1 MFSVTPTKVRT
12 MIRYRMEDPLSGSRP
27 GVSKRMTLDGTGDR
41 SGPTHKSSSS
51 ASSFGA
57 VRSDESARLCGR
69 CFARNYAGE
78 TYCKM
83 CGEPLPAE
91 VAQLDES
98 ATRRLEA
105 PAVRGCVTVHI
116 ERDGS
121 EIDLPIDTDV
131 VLIGRASVTDGVY
144 PDIDLAPFDFGNFVS
159 RRHAFI
165 VRRHGSFIIEDLE
178 STNGTSLNG
187 AQRLVP
193 HAPTPLRHGDKIMF
207 GETKVTFTTEAVP
220 QD

>member
-1 MFSVTPTKVRT
+1 M
-12 MIRYRMEDPLSGSRP
+12 MIRYDSGEPLSGSRP
-27 GVSKRMTLDGTGDR
+27 SVGRHMITDGAGSNPSPAHR
-41 SGPTHKSSSS
+41 IPNNSSFSS
-51 ASSFGA
+51 A
-57 VRSDESARLCGR
+57 RSEENARLCGR
-69 CFARNYAGE
+69 WFARNNSGE

-91 VAQLDES
+91 VEQLDQS

-105 PAVRGCVTVHI
+105 PAVRGTVTVHI
-116 ERDGS
+116 EQDGS

-131 VLIGRASVTDGVY
+131 VLIGRASVVDGVY
-144 PDIDLAPFDFGNFVS
+144 PDVDLAPFDQGNYVS

-193 HAPTPLRHGDKIMF
+193 HAPTPLRHGDKILF
-207 GETKVTFTTEAVP
+207 GQTKVTFTVETVP
-220 QD
+220 QN

>member
-1 MFSVTPTKVRT
+1 
-12 MIRYRMEDPLSGSRP
+12 MEDPLSGSRP

-41 SGPTHKSSSS
+41 PGPAHKAS
-51 ASSFGA
+51 AGSTYGA

-69 CFARNYAGE
+69 CFARNYSGE

-91 VAQLDES
+91 IAQLDES
-98 ATRRLEA
+98 ATHRLEA
-105 PAVRGCVTVHI
+105 PSVRGCLTVHI

-121 EIDLPIDTDV
+121 EIDLPLDADV
-131 VLIGRASVTDGVY
+131 VLVGRASVTDGVY
-144 PDIDLAPFDFGNFVS
+144 PDMDLAPFDHGNFVS

-187 AQRLVP
+187 SQRLVP

-207 GETKVTFTTEAVP
+207 GQTKVTFSTEAVP

>member
-1 MFSVTPTKVRT
+1 M
-12 MIRYRMEDPLSGSRP
+12 
-27 GVSKRMTLDGTGDR
+27 SKRMITDGA
-41 SGPTHKSSSS
+41 GPSPGHKTPSP
-51 ASSFGA
+51 SSFSPA
-57 VRSDESARLCGR
+57 RSDETARLCGR
-69 CFARNYAGE
+69 CFARNYSGE

-91 VAQLDES
+91 VEQLDDS
-98 ATRRLEA
+98 ATKRLEA
-105 PAVRGCVTVHI
+105 PAVRGTLTVHLD
-116 ERDGS
+116 ENGS
-121 EIDLPIDTDV
+121 EIEVPIDADV
-131 VLIGRASVTDGVY
+131 VLVGRSSAVDGVY
-144 PDIDLAPFDFGNFVS
+144 PEVDLAPFDEGNHVS

-207 GETKVTFTTEAVP
+207 GKTKVTFAVEAVP
-220 QD
+220 QN

>member
-1 MFSVTPTKVRT
+1 MMVRYD
-12 MIRYRMEDPLSGSRP
+12 MGDELSRSRP
-27 GVSKRMTLDGTGDR
+27 VNERMITDGAG
-41 SGPTHKSSSS
+41 SSPGNAHKLPT
-51 ASSFGA
+51 SSFSPA
-57 VRSDESARLCGR
+57 RSDETARLCGR
-69 CFARNYAGE
+69 CFARNYSGE

-91 VAQLDES
+91 VEQLDES

-105 PAVRGCVTVHI
+105 PAVRGTLTVYL
-116 ERDGS
+116 ENDGS
-121 EIDLPIDTDV
+121 EIDVPIDADV
-131 VLIGRASVTDGVY
+131 VLIGRSSAVDGVY
-144 PDIDLAPFDFGNFVS
+144 PEVDLGPFDHGNYVS

-207 GETKVTFTTEAVP
+207 GQTRVTFSVEAVP
-220 QD
+220 QN